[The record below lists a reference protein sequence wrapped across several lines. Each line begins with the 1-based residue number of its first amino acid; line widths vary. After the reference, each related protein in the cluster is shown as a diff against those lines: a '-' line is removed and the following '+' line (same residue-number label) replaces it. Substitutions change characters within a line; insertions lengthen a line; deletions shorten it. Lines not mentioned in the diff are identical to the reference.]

1 MAVDQG
7 ITTATRSSIA
17 YELLCDGFKV
27 YTAHDREEAED
38 ARDAHAAR
46 NNNDPLSDRYV
57 INPVF
62 REESEGA
69 TS

>member
-1 MAVDQG
+1 MTA
-7 ITTATRSSIA
+7 ATRSRIA

-27 YTAHDREEAED
+27 ATVHDRDEAED
-38 ARDAHAAR
+38 ERDAHAVR

-57 INPVF
+57 ITPVF

-69 TS
+69 MS